1 MTQGLGVGNCLSHAE
16 SKARVKPVHI
26 RNRREKK
33 IWWQIVMK
41 HPHLKFLK
49 VHLLETS

>member
-33 IWWQIVMK
+33 KKKNSRMVAFS
-41 HPHLKFLK
+41 L
-49 VHLLETS
+49 